1 MKVLTF
7 DVETTGLLPKNASS
21 LDDCPYIVQLS
32 FAVYDTDNKI
42 VIHSYDSYVKIDDN
56 VAYSEEAAKITGI
69 TRSML
74 KKKGKN
80 ILTPIQKLH
89 TAYNY
94 CDVVVGHNLN
104 FDKKMVLIE
113 MKRNEERFRNK
124 FPEVLRLFNP
134 EYEKAK
140 KIQTYCTMRNGIDI
154 CNIELPSTKPDK
166 KPRKKW
172 PKLIELNNVL
182 FPGEDVSGLHNS
194 MVDVLV
200 CLKCYIKM
208 TLGYV
213 DNHLG
218 I

>member
-21 LDDCPYIVQLS
+21 LEECPHIVQLS

-42 VIHSYDSYVKIDDN
+42 VIHKYDSYVKLDDN
-56 VAYSEEAAKITGI
+56 ATYSEQAEKITGI

-74 KKKGKN
+74 KRRGKDVL
-80 ILTPIQKLH
+80 IPIQKLH
-89 TAYNY
+89 AAYSY
-94 CDVVVGHNLN
+94 CDVVVGHNLD

-113 MKRNEERFRNK
+113 MKRNEEQLRTK
-124 FPEVLRLFNP
+124 SPEVLRLFDP

-140 KIQTYCTMRNGIDI
+140 KIQTYCTMKNGIDI
-154 CNIELPSTKPDK
+154 CNIEVPSKNPDK
-166 KPRKKW
+166 KPHKKW

-182 FPGEDVSGLHNS
+182 FPGENVSGLHNS
-194 MVDVLV
+194 MIDVLV

-208 TLGYV
+208 KHDYI
-213 DNHLG
+213 DNQLG

>member
-21 LDDCPYIVQLS
+21 LEECPHIVQLS

-42 VIHSYDSYVKIDDN
+42 IIHKYDSYVKLDDN
-56 VAYSEEAAKITGI
+56 AAYSEQAEKVTGI

-74 KKKGKN
+74 KKRGKD
-80 ILTPIQKLH
+80 ILVPIQKLH
-89 TAYNY
+89 AAYTY
-94 CDVVVGHNLN
+94 CDVVVGHNLD

-113 MKRNEERFRNK
+113 MKRNEERFK
-124 FPEVLRLFNP
+124 TKSPEVLRLFDP

-140 KIQTYCTMRNGIDI
+140 KIQTYCTMKNGIDI
-154 CNIELPSTKPDK
+154 CNIEVPSKNPDK
-166 KPRKKW
+166 KPHKKW

-182 FPGEDVSGLHNS
+182 FPGENVSGLHNS

-208 TLGYV
+208 KYDYI